1 MAMQPAGAPR
11 PRLHEP
17 LRKARTPRPMPKSKT
32 AIASSAAAPRVGKRG
47 AFLAALAALGVVAM
61 IIVMTG
67 GPEGKGALT
76 IVEGS
81 QVQWDARGRIIQVS
95 GPDPSTVLASFCLA
109 TQHESLQPVRVIA
122 TALQPGR
129 LGIIRRSGESEL
141 VAIRIKED
149 LASDKWVAGDGVS
162 PLELFA
168 APAVSEAE
176 SERHDNSDTP
186 S

>member
-11 PRLHEP
+11 PGLHEP
-17 LRKARTPRPMPKSKT
+17 IRKASATRPKPTTPK
-32 AIASSAAAPRVGKRG
+32 AAPASAPGTRNRA

-61 IIVMTG
+61 VIVMTG

-81 QVQWDARGRIIQVS
+81 EVQWDARGRIIKVS
-95 GPDPSTVLASFCLA
+95 GPDPSTVLASFCFA
-109 TQHESLQPVRVIA
+109 TKDEPLQPVRVIA

-149 LASDKWVAGDGVS
+149 LAADKWVAGDGVS
-162 PLELFA
+162 PLELVA

-176 SERHDNSDTP
+176 SEIHDNSDTP